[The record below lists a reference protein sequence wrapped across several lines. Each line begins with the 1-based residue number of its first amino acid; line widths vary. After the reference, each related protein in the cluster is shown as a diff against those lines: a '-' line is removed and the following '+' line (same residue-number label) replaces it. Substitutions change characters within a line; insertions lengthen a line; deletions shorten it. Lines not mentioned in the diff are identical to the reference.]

1 VKAAKAKTAA
11 LARKLVH
18 ASIADGEPSP
28 ARVSAVLELLRR
40 RPDRERKALLVAYL
54 RLMRREEA
62 LRTLVIERSGALDD
76 ASRKALVDGL
86 SQKTG
91 RKLIVVEREN
101 PALLGGIRVRLGD
114 DEYDASI
121 AGKLARLAA
130 S

>member
-1 VKAAKAKTAA
+1 MKAAKAKTAA

-28 ARVSAVLELLRR
+28 ARVNAVLELLRK
-40 RPDRERKALLVAYL
+40 RPDRE
-54 RLMRREEA
+54 
-62 LRTLVIERSGALDD
+62 
-76 ASRKALVDGL
+76 RKALVDGL

-101 PALLGGIRVRLGD
+101 PALIGGIRVRLGD

-130 S
+130 L